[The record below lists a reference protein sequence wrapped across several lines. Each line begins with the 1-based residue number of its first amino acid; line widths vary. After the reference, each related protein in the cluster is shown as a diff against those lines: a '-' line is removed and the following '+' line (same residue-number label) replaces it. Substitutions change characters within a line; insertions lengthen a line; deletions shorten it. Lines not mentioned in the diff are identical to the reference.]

1 MASVYL
7 QLGANLGERA
17 DSLASAVQ
25 QIEARIG
32 PVLLASKQYETPA
45 WGLTDQPD
53 FLNQVILVDSALD
66 PWLVLQ
72 TILDIEKNMG
82 RQRKEKWGPRLID
95 IDILGIDDLIIDS
108 PDLTIPHPWLHRRL
122 FVLEPFAEI
131 APHWV
136 HPILLLTVKELL
148 DQLLGEG

>member
-32 PVLLASKQYETPA
+32 PVLLASKHYETPA